1 MGDGGILLRR
11 NKMKIFHASPSLNLI
26 RRYHELF
33 PKDRLNLLLSLAFNE
48 AEREGFL
55 VQYRNFVAEIIGD
68 SGAWSVAMGKSTL
81 TLEAVINFLLLWG
94 GKFDRYF
101 NFDTDFSTRGF
112 VNNIANQL
120 AMEKEGLAPIPVVH
134 NFYNFEIDYYVR
146 SRKYDWLALGSSQ
159 SSNFRHIKHA
169 VNRIKKG
176 NPAIKI
182 HWFGG
187 SKYEWL
193 IQLPIA
199 SCDTTSWAKT
209 GAYGVIRY
217 WNPHNEGLD
226 KTDAIYVGGRTSEQD
241 SSLHHFVTYPFR
253 TDLEAYLLTNF
264 GFRYADLSG
273 YDDKINMM
281 LVNMKYY
288 TDLEQRINDERLRRD
303 IPLE

>member
-1 MGDGGILLRR
+1 MGASSLGVYR
-11 NKMKIFHASPSLNLI
+11 MKTFHASPSLALV

-33 PKDRLNLLLSLAFNE
+33 PADQLNLLLSLAFNE

-55 VQYRNFVAEIIGD
+55 VQFRDIVAAIVGD

-101 NFDTDFSTRGF
+101 SFDTDFSNRGF

-120 AMEKEGLAPIPVVH
+120 AMEKEGLVPIPVVH

-146 SRKYDWLALGSSQ
+146 ARKYDWLALGSRQ

-217 WNPHNEGLD
+217 WNPQNEGLD
-226 KTDAIYVGGRTSEQD
+226 KTDAIYVGGRVRVSDT
-241 SSLHHFVTYPFR
+241 SLHDFVTYPYKK
-253 TDLEAYLLTNF
+253 DLEKHLQANF
-264 GFRYADLSG
+264 GFGYKDLCG
-273 YDDKINMM
+273 YDDKVNMQ

-288 TDLEQRINDERLRRD
+288 TDMEQRVNEERLERG

>member
-1 MGDGGILLRR
+1 
-11 NKMKIFHASPSLNLI
+11 MKTFHASPSLRVV

-33 PKDRLNLLLSLAFNE
+33 PADELNVLLSLAFNE

-55 VQYRNFVAEIIGD
+55 VQYRNIVAEIIGD

-101 NFDTDFSTRGF
+101 NFDIDFSTRGF
-112 VNNIANQL
+112 VNNITNQL
-120 AMEKEGLAPIPVVH
+120 EMEKSGLVPIPVVH

-159 SSNFRHIKHA
+159 SSNFRHLKHA

-176 NPAIKI
+176 NSAIKI

-187 SKYEWL
+187 STYEWL

-199 SCDTTSWAKT
+199 SCDTTSWAKS
-209 GAYGVIRY
+209 GAYGIIKY
-217 WNPHNEGLD
+217 WNPRNEELD
-226 KTDAIYVGGRTSEQD
+226 KTDYIYVGGRSSILD

-253 TDLEAYLLTNF
+253 KDLEEYLQVNF
-264 GFRYADLSG
+264 RFTYQDLCG
-273 YDDKINMM
+273 YDDKFNMQ

-288 TDLEQRINDERLRRD
+288 TDMEKRINDERLRRG

>member
-1 MGDGGILLRR
+1 
-11 NKMKIFHASPSLNLI
+11 MKTFHASPSLRVV

-33 PKDRLNLLLSLAFNE
+33 PADELNVLLSLAFNE

-55 VQYRNFVAEIIGD
+55 VQYRNIVAEIIGD

-101 NFDTDFSTRGF
+101 NFDIDFSTRGF
-112 VNNIANQL
+112 VNNITNQL
-120 AMEKEGLAPIPVVH
+120 EMEKSGLVPIPVVH

-159 SSNFRHIKHA
+159 SSNFRHLKHA

-187 SKYEWL
+187 STYEWL

-199 SCDTTSWAKT
+199 SCDTTSWAKS
-209 GAYGVIRY
+209 GAYGIIKY
-217 WNPHNEGLD
+217 WNLRNEELD
-226 KTDAIYVGGRTSEQD
+226 KTDYIYVGGRSSKLD

-253 TDLEAYLLTNF
+253 KDLEAYLQVNF
-264 GFRYADLSG
+264 GFNYQDLCG
-273 YDDKINMM
+273 YDDKFNMQ

-288 TDLEQRINDERLRRD
+288 TDLERRINDERLKRN